1 MNYRQVR
8 CTWGFVEENRNVLQV
23 ESGVGTRRP
32 PPSPLL
38 PAGRERCWHQT
49 PPSLPPPPCRY
60 SPWVS
65 RLKAKAAQQTLAL
78 TRRLAGPPA
87 HPLDYYTAL
96 GVLKGAL
103 AAMPGPAPVV
113 VSEGANTMVR
123 SGRGGRR
130 VRRVSVPGG
139 LE

>member
-1 MNYRQVR
+1 MGGEQ
-8 CTWGFVEENRNVLQV
+8 CWLLHL
-23 ESGVGTRRP
+23 
-32 PPSPLL
+32 PPSTRIPLS
-38 PAGRERCWHQT
+38 T
-49 PPSLPPPPCRY
+49 TCRY

-65 RLKAKAAQQTLAL
+65 RLKAKAGQQTLAL